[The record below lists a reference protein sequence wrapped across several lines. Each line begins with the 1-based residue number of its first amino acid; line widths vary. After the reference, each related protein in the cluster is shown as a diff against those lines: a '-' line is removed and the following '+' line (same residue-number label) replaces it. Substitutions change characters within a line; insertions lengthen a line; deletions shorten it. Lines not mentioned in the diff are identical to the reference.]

1 MEPPDATD
9 VLRRYLAQLHD
20 AVRWKL
26 EGLSERRLR
35 LPLTPTGSNLLGITK
50 HLAIV
55 EFGYLGDCMGRP
67 GSPDFE
73 HVMGP
78 GAAPNAD
85 MFATAEESADEI
97 VDLFSAAGRFAD
109 ATLAE
114 LPLDARGEVPWWPE
128 ARRTVTLHQLAVHL
142 LVEIARHV
150 GHLDLLREL
159 TDASAGLSPGNDNLP
174 GADEIDWEAY
184 VADLRRLAESFSD
197 D

>member
-1 MEPPDATD
+1 MAPPAATD

-26 EGLSERRLR
+26 DGLSEQQLR
-35 LPLTPTGSNLLGITK
+35 MPLTPTGSNLLGITK

-67 GSPDFE
+67 GSPDFD
-73 HVMGP
+73 HVMGL

-85 MFATAEESADEI
+85 MFATAEESATEI
-97 VDLFSAAGRFAD
+97 VELLTAAGRFAD

-128 ARRTVTLHQLAVHL
+128 ERREVSLHQLAVHL

-159 TDASAGLSPGNDNLP
+159 TDASAGLAPGNDNLP
-174 GADEIDWEAY
+174 GADEIDWVAY
-184 VADLRRLAESFSD
+184 VADLRRLAESFD
-197 D
+197 DA